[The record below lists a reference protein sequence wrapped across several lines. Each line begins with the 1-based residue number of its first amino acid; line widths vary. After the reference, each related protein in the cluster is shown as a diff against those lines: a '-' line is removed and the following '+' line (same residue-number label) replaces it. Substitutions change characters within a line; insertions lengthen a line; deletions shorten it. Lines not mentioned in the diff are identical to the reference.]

1 MGTATFFGP
10 PKIETEE
17 VPTAGANPNPI
28 PILIPIPI
36 PNPKPNPNPSPN
48 PNPNPNPSP
57 SPNPNPN
64 QVPTAEAKA
73 AAAVALARTP
83 LLLKFDKEKI
93 YEWQACNR
101 GCRGC
106 NRGCL
111 GGSTRGRCCI
121 PTAPREERQKRSAS
135 DASRY
140 QTVLSACTRH
150 ALGMQ
155 PDVLELPPPDVE
167 RTDPYPH
174 YGCTPYGRRSSTWR
188 GQSSGRYYTLRR
200 LWRARYRVQA
210 SARIDP

>member
-150 ALGMQ
+150 ALGMHSACSQ
-155 PDVLELPPPDVE
+155 MSSSCRLQMSRGRTPILTMAVLPMAGGARRGEGRAVGDI
-167 RTDPYPH
+167 
-174 YGCTPYGRRSSTWR
+174 TP
-188 GQSSGRYYTLRR
+188 
-200 LWRARYRVQA
+200 
-210 SARIDP
+210 